1 MVGGSAKIET
11 IYYHYF
17 FIKMFKVIDALNMK
31 EGEIYFIIKY
41 NYIQEVIF
49 INYQIPKNDKPFAV
63 FSYSDCPTYF
73 AWFLNNSVY
82 QYISKEKYKAMLKE
96 NYNVK
101 CLDIVFTRLVDK
113 LFQW

>member
-1 MVGGSAKIET
+1 MNRLNGKKIEP
-11 IYYHYF
+11 IVKYSFYS
-17 FIKMFKVIDALNMK
+17 KMYELIDVMDMK
-31 EGEIYFIIKY
+31 EGEMYFIIKF

-82 QYISKEKYKAMLKE
+82 RYISEDTKIKEKYYTKW
-96 NYNVK
+96 
-101 CLDIVFTRLVDK
+101 LDIVLRRL
-113 LFQW
+113 FE